1 MSSKIDITING
12 TRLEVEIEVEPPEPS
27 NGLQGGY
34 DIKALRT
41 LDHDSRDIWP
51 VISIFAGVEDEV
63 IAAIERE
70 AEKRREP

>member
-1 MSSKIDITING
+1 MTTKIDITING
-12 TRLEVEIEVEPPEPS
+12 TRLEAEIEGESPEPS

-41 LDHDSRDIWP
+41 LDHSNYDVWP
-51 VISIFAGVEDEV
+51 IIGEIAGVEDEV

-70 AEKRREP
+70 AEKRSQP